1 MLQSLKQL
9 YWDIKYG
16 PKRILSLRKE
26 GPQRVLEVLGK
37 QWRWQRRL
45 SRFEK
50 ILYYTRFNE
59 DLSEDDQRYFLE
71 QCFFNLLGY
80 KLNLDNPQTFNEKL
94 QWLKLYYHNPL
105 ITQCSDKVAVR
116 DYIAQNIGAEYLVP
130 SLGVYS
136 NPDEIDFDALPNRFV
151 LKVNWGS
158 GQNII
163 CKDKSTLDV
172 SETKKQL
179 RQWMEPKSNLY
190 FEQFEWCYK
199 NIVPKIICEQYIE
212 NDSSNHDIYDYKF
225 FCFNGKVAYI
235 MFLAERQIG
244 LKMAFYDTQ
253 WNKQMFVYGYP
264 MYEKDVP
271 KPDNLSQMIHA
282 AETLAK
288 EFPEARVDFFRL
300 NDGRLYA
307 GEITFY
313 SYAGYCNWNPPEW
326 DLKLGQMLHLPEKW
340 I

>member
-1 MLQSLKQL
+1 MLQWLKQL
-9 YWDIKYG
+9 YWDFRFG
-16 PKRILSLRKE
+16 GKRFYSLRNE
-26 GPQRVLEVLGK
+26 RTERVLEILGI
-37 QWRWQRRL
+37 QWRWSRGL
-45 SRFEK
+45 SRFDEISWYK
-50 ILYYTRFNE
+50 KYDE
-59 DLSEDDQRYFLE
+59 DLSEEDKRYFLE
-71 QCFFNLLGY
+71 QVFFNQLGY

-105 ITQCSDKVAVR
+105 MTTCSDKVALR
-116 DYIAQNIGAEYLVP
+116 DYIAQRIGEEYLVP
-130 SLGVYS
+130 VIGVYS
-136 NPDEIDFDALPNRFV
+136 SPDEIDFDALPDRFV

-163 CKDKSTLDV
+163 CKDKSTLDIA
-172 SETKKQL
+172 EAIKLL
-179 RQWMEPKSNLY
+179 REWMESKSNLY
-190 FEQFEWCYK
+190 FEQFEWGYK

-212 NDSSNHDIYDYKF
+212 NDSENHDIYDYKF
-225 FCFNGKVAYI
+225 FCFNGKVVYI

-253 WNKQMFVYGYP
+253 WKKQTFVYGYP
-264 MYEKDVP
+264 MYEKNVP

-288 EFPEARVDFFRL
+288 EFPEARVDFFRM
-300 NDGRLYA
+300 NDGHLYI

-326 DLKLGQMLHLPEKW
+326 DLKLGQMLQLPDKW